1 MSGLRVARFGTF
13 EFDLAT
19 GELRSSGRRVPFQS
33 QPAQVLAQL
42 IGAPGRLVTRDE
54 LRRAI
59 WPEDTFVEFDTALN
73 VAVNKV
79 RQALNDSATAPRFIE
94 TIPKRGY
101 RFLADVRS
109 DPPAEP
115 PSVPAQIPG
124 APRGLAQSR
133 WIWFAAAL
141 VLSVTLAAVW
151 RGDRARR
158 ETPAIRS
165 LAVLPFRPLVVD
177 SRDQAL
183 EVGLA
188 EAIIVRLSQLKQ
200 LRLPSI
206 HAVQRYAERQLDSR
220 LAGRDLGVE
229 AVLDGSLMR
238 VDGNVRLSARLID
251 VASGATLWAE
261 QRDFPWSDIFTVQ
274 DTMAAEVSRALALN
288 IGAADKRPPQSH
300 PTNLAAY
307 DPYLRARFLLL
318 RRTRADSKRAAELLE
333 EAVRLDPKSAEA
345 QASLAFAYVSIPLLE
360 GPTTPYVELARAA
373 ARRALDLDPAIA
385 EAHAVLGRVRL
396 HFDWDVEAADRE
408 MRRGLMLDPA
418 NPFVLHCY
426 STVLAQEGRFEEALQ
441 LAERALAQDPASVLA
456 NRDRAIILFQ
466 ARRYGECVDQCQRTL
481 ELDPHAP
488 IAHFYLGRA
497 YEQLG
502 RGREAIEAYLAP
514 LTFREDQR
522 ELAAAFRSAAGRG
535 DLKAFW
541 KLRLQLLLGEPE
553 VRTYAVAVAYAQIG
567 DDDQAL
573 SWLEKLYL
581 TRAGQMRLL
590 RTSPEWDRFRSNPR
604 FQDLLS
610 RANIAPVDL
619 PVVQK

>member
-1 MSGLRVARFGTF
+1 
-13 EFDLAT
+13 
-19 GELRSSGRRVPFQS
+19 
-33 QPAQVLAQL
+33 
-42 IGAPGRLVTRDE
+42 
-54 LRRAI
+54 
-59 WPEDTFVEFDTALN
+59 
-73 VAVNKV
+73 
-79 RQALNDSATAPRFIE
+79 
-94 TIPKRGY
+94 
-101 RFLADVRS
+101 
-109 DPPAEP
+109 
-115 PSVPAQIPG
+115 
-124 APRGLAQSR
+124 
-133 WIWFAAAL
+133 
-141 VLSVTLAAVW
+141 
-151 RGDRARR
+151 
-158 ETPAIRS
+158 
-165 LAVLPFRPLVVD
+165 
-177 SRDQAL
+177 
-183 EVGLA
+183 
-188 EAIIVRLSQLKQ
+188 
-200 LRLPSI
+200 
-206 HAVQRYAERQLDSR
+206 
-220 LAGRDLGVE
+220 
-229 AVLDGSLMR
+229 
-238 VDGNVRLSARLID
+238 
-251 VASGATLWAE
+251 
-261 QRDFPWSDIFTVQ
+261 
-274 DTMAAEVSRALALN
+274 
-288 IGAADKRPPQSH
+288 
-300 PTNLAAY
+300 
-307 DPYLRARFLLL
+307 
-318 RRTRADSKRAAELLE
+318 
-333 EAVRLDPKSAEA
+333 
-345 QASLAFAYVSIPLLE
+345 
-360 GPTTPYVELARAA
+360 
-373 ARRALDLDPAIA
+373 
-385 EAHAVLGRVRL
+385 
-396 HFDWDVEAADRE
+396 